1 MIASKEA
8 HDNRFYG
15 YCCLPQISLI
25 LWKYILTT
33 VSLDLSCF
41 LQTLLIRHA
50 AHNCKTDFN
59 SSYFSQI
66 NALHTHT
73 HTSCY
78 IRTEG
83 NNFYVDN
90 ALVSCA
96 TATSL
101 LLPLSLSCATCQQ
114 FVTFKRAQRR
124 QRLLDRTLTCTWISC
139 HSEGERESERQREL
153 SNCFLDTLR
162 QWLFVWVCVW
172 VSYNCSDDDSWWWSL
187 PLPLLAVSFI
197 LSFSFSA
204 HFVRAFCVVIFHWQI
219 AACVGEGRG
228 CGVWG

>member
-1 MIASKEA
+1 MLPTIAK
-8 HDNRFYG
+8 
-15 YCCLPQISLI
+15 QISTQATSVKLMPC
-25 LWKYILTT
+25 T
-33 VSLDLSCF
+33 
-41 LQTLLIRHA
+41 
-50 AHNCKTDFN
+50 
-59 SSYFSQI
+59 
-66 NALHTHT
+66 HTHT

-90 ALVSCA
+90 ALVSCS

-101 LLPLSLSCATCQQ
+101 PPSPLSLSCATCQQ

-124 QRLLDRTLTCTWISC
+124 QRLLDRTLPCTWIRC
-139 HSEGERESERQREL
+139 HSEVERESERQREL

-162 QWLFVWVCVW
+162 QWLFVWVCVC
-172 VSYNCSDDDSWWWSL
+172 VIQLLWWWFMMMIF
-187 PLPLLAVSFI
+187 AFAIACSFF

-204 HFVRAFCVVIFHWQI
+204 HFVRAICVVIFHWQI
-219 AACVGEGRG
+219 AACVGVGRG